1 MTKHANIPEPDDEVS
16 LWIRQHPEVWADAVD
31 APSSSEID
39 DLVGQVV
46 SGARDRRRAEESR
59 RRRRRFVATGALTI
73 IVVTGGAVGVAALIL
88 RSGQPSRPAEGIA
101 CRSAADTRA
110 DAIVVEAGSDPVGR
124 CRTLWTDGELTEPGQ
139 ALGEVPPLV
148 ACVGASGVIEVY
160 PGDSSVC
167 GQLGLVVADP
177 SLTPENQA
185 MVNLQGRIVD
195 EINDQPCV
203 TAIDVEA
210 VAQQI
215 VDESELEGWTVSVR
229 SDSEDAS
236 CAKAAV
242 DVPTRTISI
251 VKFP

>member
-39 DLVGQVV
+39 DLVGQVI
-46 SGARDRRRAEESR
+46 SGARDRRRAEESG

-73 IVVTGGAVGVAALIL
+73 VVVTGGAVGVAALI
-88 RSGQPSRPAEGIA
+88 RSGQPSRPSEGIA

-139 ALGEVPPLV
+139 AIGESPSLV

-167 GQLGLVVADP
+167 AQLGLIVADAA
-177 SLTPENQA
+177 LTPESQA
-185 MVNLQGRIVD
+185 MLALQGRIVD
-195 EINDQPCV
+195 EINDQPCFA
-203 TAIDVEA
+203 AIE
-210 VAQQI
+210 VAAIAQLI

-229 SDSEDAS
+229 PDSEDAS

>member
-16 LWIRQHPEVWADAVD
+16 SWIRQHPEVWADAVD
-31 APSSSEID
+31 APSSFEID
-39 DLVGQVV
+39 DLVSQVV
-46 SGARDRRRAEESR
+46 SGARDRRRAEETGR
-59 RRRRRFVATGALTI
+59 RHRRFVATGALTI
-73 IVVTGGAVGVAALIL
+73 VVVTGGAVGVAALI
-88 RSGQPSRPAEGIA
+88 RSSQPSRPSEGIA

-124 CRTLWTDGELTEPGQ
+124 CRTLWTDGKLTEPGQ

-148 ACVGASGVIEVY
+148 ACVGAAGVIEVY

-167 GQLGLVVADP
+167 AQLALVVADA
-177 SLTPENQA
+177 SLTPDNQA
-185 MVNLQGRIVD
+185 MVVLQNRIVD
-195 EINDQPCV
+195 EINDQPCF
-203 TAIDVEA
+203 TAIDVA
-210 VAQQI
+210 ALAQQI

-229 SDSEDAS
+229 PDSKNAS
-236 CAKAAV
+236 CAKAAL